1 MRQKLAY
8 IPYGPAA
15 ASQSANRS
23 IAARVSSFHCTV
35 GNMKATIQKGHSS
48 SEKHPDRKVRLVKTG
63 LAAGNIKAFLLLCCL
78 LLLSGCAVG
87 PDFKT
92 PQAQVAKEW
101 VGSDDPHI
109 TAREDADYSNWW
121 TVFDDPILDTLV
133 GAAYQQ
139 NLPLQV
145 AGVRILEA
153 RANLGIAIGEQFP
166 QTQQASGSLLYNG
179 LSSNAP
185 NSGLAD
191 KNFWAFNLG
200 FDAAWE
206 LDFWGRFRRG
216 VESASASMGASIT
229 NYDDILVS
237 LTAEVARTYVVIR
250 TMEELIAVTRHN
262 VKIQQRSFEIADIQF
277 RNGAVSELDP
287 QQALSLL
294 RDTQSLLP
302 PLQASLSQAKYAL
315 SILLGMP
322 PSNLQAILG
331 DKPGQIPLAPDEV
344 AIGIPADLLRR
355 RPDVRFAELQAAAQ
369 SARIGIV
376 KADLFPRITLVGSL
390 GFQTSEGGGSFS
402 NNAHLAKIFSS
413 KSFTYFIGPDVQWNI
428 LNYGRIKNNVRVQD
442 ARLEELIVNYQNT
455 VLKAAQ
461 EVEDGLAG
469 FLGTQKQV
477 VFLDD
482 GVEAAE
488 RAVHLAGIQYR
499 EGAVDYTRVLNTEQ
513 FLIQQQTTWIQ
524 ARGGIAT
531 NLIAIY
537 KALGGG
543 WELRKGKEFVPA
555 HLQKEMS
562 ERTDWGRFF
571 DKPKTDLPDD
581 LPEPPPT
588 GTEQPL
594 INKPMSVW

>member
-1 MRQKLAY
+1 
-8 IPYGPAA
+8 
-15 ASQSANRS
+15 
-23 IAARVSSFHCTV
+23 
-35 GNMKATIQKGHSS
+35 MKATTLRGYAGAKTECSDN
-48 SEKHPDRKVRLVKTG
+48 EYLVQTERPTATG
-63 LAAGNIKAFLLLCCL
+63 IALFFLYCL
-78 LLLSGCAVG
+78 FLLSGCAVG
-87 PDFKT
+87 PDFKK
-92 PQAQVAKEW
+92 PEAQIAKEW
-101 VGSDDPHI
+101 VSSGDPHVKK
-109 TAREDADYSNWW
+109 REKADYSNWW
-121 TVFDDPILDTLV
+121 TIFGDPILDTLV
-133 GAAYQQ
+133 DTAYRQ

-166 QTQQASGSLLYNG
+166 QTQQASGSLIYNG

-185 NSGLAD
+185 NVGLAD
-191 KNFWAFNLG
+191 KNFWDFNLG

-250 TMEELIAVTRHN
+250 TLEELIAITRHN
-262 VKIQQRSFEIADIQF
+262 IEIQQHSFDIADVQF

-322 PSNLQAILG
+322 PSNLQVILG

-344 AIGIPADLLRR
+344 AIGIPADLLHR
-355 RPDVRFAELQAAAQ
+355 RPDVRLAELQAAAQ

-376 KADLFPRITLVGSL
+376 KADLFPRISLMGSL
-390 GFQTSEGGGSFS
+390 GFQTSESNSFLS
-402 NNAHLAKIFSS
+402 NSTHLSKIFSS

-455 VLKAAQ
+455 VLKAAK
-461 EVEDGLAG
+461 EVEDSLAG

-488 RAVHLAGIQYR
+488 RAVELAGIQYR

-513 FLIQQQTTWIQ
+513 SLIQQQTTWIQ

-543 WELRKGKEFVPA
+543 WELRNGKEFVPA
-555 HLQKEMS
+555 QLQKEMS
-562 ERTDWGRFF
+562 DRSDWGRFF
-571 DKPKTDLPDD
+571 DKPQADLPDD
-581 LPEPPPT
+581 LPQPPPT
-588 GTEQPL
+588 GTAQPL
-594 INKPMSVW
+594 INKPMSMW

>member
-1 MRQKLAY
+1 MKV
-8 IPYGPAA
+8 
-15 ASQSANRS
+15 S
-23 IAARVSSFHCTV
+23 IQ
-35 GNMKATIQKGHSS
+35 NGHSS
-48 SEKHPDRKVRLVKTG
+48 SEIYPGRQARLIKAVPTT
-63 LAAGNIKAFLLLCCL
+63 GNIPAFFLLFCL
-78 LLLSGCAVG
+78 FLLNGCAVG
-87 PDFKT
+87 PDFQK
-92 PQAQVAKEW
+92 PEAQVADEW
-101 VGSDDPHI
+101 VSSADPHVI
-109 TAREDADYSNWW
+109 NREAADYGNWW
-121 TVFDDPILDTLV
+121 TVFGDPILDKLV
-133 GAAYQQ
+133 DTAYRQ

-166 QTQQASGSLLYNG
+166 QGQQAVGSLIYNE

-185 NSGLAD
+185 NARFAD
-191 KNFWAFNLG
+191 KNFWDFNLG

-250 TMEELIAVTRHN
+250 TLEELIAVTRHN
-262 VKIQQRSFEIADIQF
+262 IEIQQRSFEIADVQF

-315 SILLGMP
+315 SILLGLP

-331 DKPGQIPLAPDEV
+331 DKPGPIPRAPDEV

-369 SARIGIV
+369 SARIGIA
-376 KADLFPRITLVGSL
+376 KADLFPRISLVGSL
-390 GFQTSEGGGSFS
+390 GFQTSESSGFLS
-402 NNAHLAKIFSS
+402 NSTHLSKIFSS

-455 VLKAAQ
+455 VLKAAK
-461 EVEDGLAG
+461 EVEDSLAG
-469 FLGTQKQV
+469 FLGAQRQV

-488 RAVHLAGIQYR
+488 RAVELAGIQYR

-513 FLIQQQTTWIQ
+513 SLIQQQTTWIQ

-562 ERTDWGRFF
+562 ERTDWGEFF
-571 DKPKTDLPDD
+571 DKPQADLPDD